1 MTVNYTFLTEDEAI
15 DLYDEMI
22 DEGGPVTVAGIDF
35 VPSRA
40 LKLLDPIAYR
50 TGFSDYADMLIQ
62 DGYEIEGY

>member
-1 MTVNYTFLTEDEAI
+1 MFITEDQAI
-15 DLYDEMI
+15 EMYDNMI
-22 DEGGPVTVAGIDF
+22 DDDGPVTVAGIEF

-50 TGFSDYADMLIQ
+50 TGFSDFADMLVD

>member
-1 MTVNYTFLTEDEAI
+1 MFITEEEAEAM
-15 DLYDEMI
+15 YDSMI